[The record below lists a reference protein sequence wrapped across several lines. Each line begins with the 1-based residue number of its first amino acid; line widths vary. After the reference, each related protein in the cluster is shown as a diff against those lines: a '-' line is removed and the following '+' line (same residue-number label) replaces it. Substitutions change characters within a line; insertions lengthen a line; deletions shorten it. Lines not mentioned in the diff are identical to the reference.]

1 MMGVITYVICI
12 IMDFLIAHVVI
23 IILLVII
30 TILMA
35 VYIYPKVC
43 KGGISKENDSS
54 SPVMFNNILLE
65 EIISSIISLFLC
77 FITLYLRSIFSTNDG
92 VISTLCTTA
101 IICLIILCNAV
112 YIIRKERSDS
122 NLKHALLDYN
132 VQMKKLELRESAII
146 NSVDKLKDGVESP
159 K

>member
-1 MMGVITYVICI
+1 MMDVITYVICI
-12 IMDFLIAHVVI
+12 IMDFLIAYVVI

-65 EIISSIISLFLC
+65 EIISSIIMHG
-77 FITLYLRSIFSTNDG
+77 YG
-92 VISTLCTTA
+92 
-101 IICLIILCNAV
+101 ILHGSM
-112 YIIRKERSDS
+112 RWRRRRRRRRTDF
-122 NLKHALLDYN
+122 
-132 VQMKKLELRESAII
+132 
-146 NSVDKLKDGVESP
+146 
-159 K
+159 